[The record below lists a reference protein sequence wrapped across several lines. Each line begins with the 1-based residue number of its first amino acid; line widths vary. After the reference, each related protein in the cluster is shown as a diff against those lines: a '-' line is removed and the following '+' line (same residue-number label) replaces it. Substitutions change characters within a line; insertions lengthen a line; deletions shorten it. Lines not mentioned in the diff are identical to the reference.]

1 MTGINTVRDDSTEEL
16 LREFEDVF
24 GTGLSKYVGTTIT
37 FNLDPKVVPIRLKP
51 WRVPIALHPKIDLE
65 LDKVIGQGIMESVD
79 HAHWETPIVTLVKPD
94 GSVHICTD
102 TSALSIKPYNKVLIQ
117 CPLFGIYFIPLAR
130 EKIYRSNIILWIF
143 AYLVYLSDPM
153 ILKSRENI
161 SGNAVTEFLLLGF
174 SHLQKMQLPLFCIVL
189 IMYVLALMGNA
200 LVVLM
205 IHLDSRLHTP
215 MYYFLR
221 HLSWLEIIITTTV
234 TPKMLSILISE
245 KKSIS
250 FFACIFQVTLYF
262 LAGAT
267 EVLLLGAM
275 SVDRYLAICNPLRY
289 TAIMSNQ
296 TCFLMVIFCWFI
308 SFVCITIGI
317 VSKSTLPFCGPNII
331 DHFFCDMGPL
341 TNLICADTQLVQ
353 VLEFASTC
361 FTLLSSVSATTISYV
376 CIIVTVIRMPS
387 AQGRNKAFS
396 TCSSHITVASIYY
409 GSSIFIY
416 VRPSGSSSMDFNKL
430 ATMLNTVVTPLL
442 NPIIYSFRNK
452 AVKQVLKDGVKHLGS
467 LFAKRID

>member
-1 MTGINTVRDDSTEEL
+1 
-16 LREFEDVF
+16 
-24 GTGLSKYVGTTIT
+24 
-37 FNLDPKVVPIRLKP
+37 
-51 WRVPIALHPKIDLE
+51 
-65 LDKVIGQGIMESVD
+65 
-79 HAHWETPIVTLVKPD
+79 
-94 GSVHICTD
+94 
-102 TSALSIKPYNKVLIQ
+102 
-117 CPLFGIYFIPLAR
+117 
-130 EKIYRSNIILWIF
+130 
-143 AYLVYLSDPM
+143 M

-205 IHLDSRLHTP
+205 IRLDSRLHTP
-215 MYYFLR
+215 MYYFLS

-245 KKSIS
+245 KSIS
-250 FFACIFQVTLYF
+250 FFACAFQVTLYF
-262 LAGAT
+262 LAGTT

-296 TCFLMVIFCWFI
+296 VCSLMVVFCWFI
-308 SFVCITIGI
+308 SFVCIVVGI
-317 VSKSTLPFCGPNII
+317 VFKSNLPYCGPNII
-331 DHFFCDMGPL
+331 DHFFCDTGPL
-341 TNLICADTQLVQ
+341 TMLICADTHLVQ
-353 VLEFASTC
+353 ALEFASSC
-361 FTLLSSVSATTISYV
+361 FTLLSSVAITTISYV

-452 AVKQVLKDGVKHLGS
+452 AVKEVLKDRVKQLG
-467 LFAKRID
+467 FTIAKTVD

>member
-1 MTGINTVRDDSTEEL
+1 MLNEEFKIA
-16 LREFEDVF
+16 RK
-24 GTGLSKYVGTTIT
+24 SQS
-37 FNLDPKVVPIRLKP
+37 LK
-51 WRVPIALHPKIDLE
+51 
-65 LDKVIGQGIMESVD
+65 
-79 HAHWETPIVTLVKPD
+79 
-94 GSVHICTD
+94 
-102 TSALSIKPYNKVLIQ
+102 
-117 CPLFGIYFIPLAR
+117 
-130 EKIYRSNIILWIF
+130 
-143 AYLVYLSDPM
+143 LSDPM
-153 ILKSRENI
+153 ILKNRENI
-161 SGNAVTEFLLLGF
+161 SGNAVTEFVLLGF
-174 SHLQKMQLPLFCIVL
+174 SHLQKMQQPLFCIVL

-205 IHLDSRLHTP
+205 IRLDSRLHTP
-215 MYYFLR
+215 MYYFLS

-250 FFACIFQVTLYF
+250 FFACAFQVTLYF
-262 LAGAT
+262 LAGTT

-296 TCFLMVIFCWFI
+296 VCLLMVVFCWFI
-308 SFVCITIGI
+308 SFICITIGI
-317 VSKSTLPFCGPNII
+317 ISKSKLPFCGPNII
-331 DHFFCDMGPL
+331 DHFFCDTGPL
-341 TNLICADTQLVQ
+341 TKLICADTHLVQ
-353 VLEFASTC
+353 ALEFASSC
-361 FTLLSSVSATTISYV
+361 FTLLSSVSITTISYV

-416 VRPSGSSSMDFNKL
+416 VRPSENSSMDFNKL

-452 AVKQVLKDGVKHLGS
+452 AVKEVLKDRVKQLGS
-467 LFAKRID
+467 IIAKVRD

>member
-1 MTGINTVRDDSTEEL
+1 MLGIHYFVDFCL
-16 LREFEDVF
+16 FVLQF
-24 GTGLSKYVGTTIT
+24 
-37 FNLDPKVVPIRLKP
+37 LDP
-51 WRVPIALHPKIDLE
+51 
-65 LDKVIGQGIMESVD
+65 
-79 HAHWETPIVTLVKPD
+79 T
-94 GSVHICTD
+94 
-102 TSALSIKPYNKVLIQ
+102 
-117 CPLFGIYFIPLAR
+117 
-130 EKIYRSNIILWIF
+130 
-143 AYLVYLSDPM
+143 

-174 SHLQKMQLPLFCIVL
+174 AHLQRMQLPLFCIVL

-200 LVVLM
+200 LVLLM
-205 IHLDSRLHTP
+205 IRLDSRLHTP
-215 MYYFLR
+215 MYYFLS

-245 KKSIS
+245 NKSIS
-250 FFACIFQVTLYF
+250 FFACGFQVTLYI
-262 LAGAT
+262 LAGTT

-296 TCFLMVIFCWFI
+296 VCLLMVVFCWFI
-308 SFVCITIGI
+308 SFMYIITGF
-317 VSKSTLPFCGPNII
+317 VFKAPLPYCGPNII
-331 DHFFCDMGPL
+331 DHFFCDTQPL
-341 TNLICADTQLVQ
+341 TKLICADTHFIE
-353 VLEFASTC
+353 VLEFVLSC
-361 FTLLSSVSATTISYV
+361 FTLLSSVSITTISYV
-376 CIIVTVIRMPS
+376 FIIVTVIRMPS
-387 AQGRNKAFS
+387 AQGRNKAFN

-452 AVKQVLKDGVKHLGS
+452 VVKEVFKDRVKQLGS
-467 LFAKRID
+467 TIAKAVD